1 MRRMLFVLGLL
12 CIASIVSAQQ
22 TYYYKHTKTIDKYGV
37 VSKGSDGS
45 YITFTNSVM
54 YFSNA
59 EGEKTNTSGNTYDTT
74 YFYRG
79 EINGCYWYMMK
90 YSGYNWR
97 RRMFDPLYEI
107 YWNEGCYCL
116 VSKDFSAVNVV
127 YDGAKAFTS
136 NGIKIENLLPGKDP
150 VYNTSVYTRSSAP
163 KPGDDIPGLIR

>member
-59 EGEKTNTSGNTYDTT
+59 EGEKNTSSNIYDTT

-79 EINGCYWYMMK
+79 EINGCYWYMKK
-90 YSGYNWR
+90 YRGYNWFR
-97 RRMFDPLYEI
+97 RTLYEPLFEI
-107 YWNEGCYCL
+107 YWNEGRYCL

-136 NGIKIENLLPGKDP
+136 NGILLPGNDP
-150 VYNTSVYTRSSAP
+150 VYNTFVYTRSSAP
-163 KPGDDIPGLIR
+163 KPGDDIPSLIR